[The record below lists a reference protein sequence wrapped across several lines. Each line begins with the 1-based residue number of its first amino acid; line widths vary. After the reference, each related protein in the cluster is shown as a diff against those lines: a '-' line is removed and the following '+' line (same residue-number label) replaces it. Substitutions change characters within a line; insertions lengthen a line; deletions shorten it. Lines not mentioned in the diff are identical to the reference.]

1 MIIIARNSHEY
12 LQKRSDNNG
21 EVTEE
26 GISGMVEKEYEMM
39 KEGVLKELEREKGRI
54 EQEKFDRFFDFSR
67 DLEGKVVY
75 FCKG

>member
-1 MIIIARNSHEY
+1 MIIIVRNSHEF

>member
-12 LQKRSDNNG
+12 LQKRSENNC
-21 EVTEE
+21 EINEE

-67 DLEGKVVY
+67 DLEGKTVY